1 MALSKVKHKKQS
13 KRLEARI
20 ANYEKQPEN
29 KASGHK
35 FTKPG
40 SNKK

>member
-1 MALSKVKHKKQS
+1 MALSKVKSKKQA
-13 KRLEARI
+13 KRLAARQ
-20 ANYEKQPEN
+20 ADFERTPEN
-29 KASGHK
+29 KYSGHK